1 MKTDFTDKAER
12 GIKRV
17 AEIFNDIAGWAVAAA
32 MVLVVINV
40 ILRTVFKSPL
50 LGAYEFTGFIT
61 AVIVGFSLAFCLVLD
76 AHISIDFITQKFSK
90 KVQNIIGLVTN
101 SMMFFMMGTFTYFLF
116 KYATKLLKS
125 NSVSPTTQF
134 PFYIVVY
141 VVAVCFIV
149 LCLVL
154 LIKVKNHIKEAKR
167 NES

>member
-1 MKTDFTDKAER
+1 M
-12 GIKRV
+12 
-17 AEIFNDIAGWAVAAA
+17 
-32 MVLVVINV
+32 
-40 ILRTVFKSPL
+40 
-50 LGAYEFTGFIT
+50 
-61 AVIVGFSLAFCLVLD
+61 LD

-116 KYATKLLKS
+116 KYATKLLMS

-141 VVAVCFIV
+141 ISWLLCFIV

-154 LIKVKNHIKEAKR
+154 LIKVKNHIKEAKN

>member
-1 MKTDFTDKAER
+1 MKSDFTDKAER

-17 AEIFNDIAGWAVAAA
+17 AKVFNDIAGWAVVAA

-40 ILRTVFKSPL
+40 ILRRVFKSPL
-50 LGAYEFTGFIT
+50 LGAYEFTGFLT
-61 AVIVGFSLAFCLVLD
+61 AVIVGFSIAFCLVLD

-90 KVQNIIGLVTN
+90 KAQNIIGLVTN
-101 SMMFFMMGTFTYFLF
+101 SMMFLMMGAFTWFLF
-116 KYATKLLKS
+116 GYATKLLKS

-141 VVAVCFIV
+141 IVAVCFII

-154 LIKVKNHIKEAKR
+154 LVRVKNHIREAKR

>member
-17 AEIFNDIAGWAVAAA
+17 AEIFSDIAGWAVAAA

-90 KVQNIIGLVTN
+90 KAQNIIGLVTN

-116 KYATKLLKS
+116 KYATKLLMS